1 MYALVHINSTIIAL
15 VYYSDFRVCL
25 LSLKI
30 SGWWYSRKNTVWVA
44 DSFASWLTISVRVS
58 RSLVPYRNKCP
69 WEKKKHTRT
78 NSNKNHAI
86 ILKWNYFLALTT
98 IHQIIYRSSYGKYSR
113 RNAFKLNIHSKLS
126 SPTWRDGIHI
136 FIHAYII
143 YTSIILYSVFTFI
156 YKNKVLPAYPTYT
169 KYTSICLTCIR
180 TSIYIFTYKRI

>member
-1 MYALVHINSTIIAL
+1 MNQ
-15 VYYSDFRVCL
+15 
-25 LSLKI
+25 
-30 SGWWYSRKNTVWVA
+30 
-44 DSFASWLTISVRVS
+44 SV
-58 RSLVPYRNKCP
+58 LEK
-69 WEKKKHTRT
+69 KKKHTRT

-180 TSIYIFTYKRI
+180 TSIYIYIQAHLIQVTFHHHNCTIRNVKIIFFTRDTKT